1 MNRQAVAQ
9 ELVKVAK
16 LLSAG
21 ERAIATNSSVYSW
34 EDFYSV
40 ATATVYLDEATDK
53 LRLTIVKKVE
63 NSGINPHKR
72 SEQAEDRDIGTLARP
87 QLGGISSLLKKH
99 GHDSSS
105 AGGPFKNRWT
115 DTDNNRLALAQI
127 IKNELEKKQPSSAVS
142 SPSVKSMPT
151 PEDQSVLKQMLKD
164 VDTGTIA
171 VENAQ
176 EGVERAITTG
186 DRKKVEYALGV
197 LHTSLDTLR
206 DQCRDY
212 QLIVGKL
219 A

>member
-40 ATATVYLDEATDK
+40 ATATVFLDEATDK

-99 GHDSSS
+99 GHDRTM
-105 AGGPFKNRWT
+105 AGGPFKNVWT
-115 DTDNNRLALAQI
+115 DRNNNRLALAQI
-127 IKNELEKKQPSSAVS
+127 IKNELEGKQPSSAVS
-142 SPSVKSMPT
+142 SPSVKPMPT
-151 PEDQSVLKQMLKD
+151 PEDQTVLKQMLKD

-176 EGVERAITTG
+176 ESVERAITTG